1 MARSM
6 TFGTILDKKKEGK
19 STCYLVR
26 STLRSYLDALPV
38 EFGDYQIQREV
49 VSNVYLDQLVK
60 TVIQRGHIPPLV
72 LIGDGALATNGE
84 LRLAS
89 FRILDGLQRTVRLKA
104 IHDAA
109 DLLGEHDNDADH
121 ARKIARERLAKAGSE
136 RLTEIGA
143 SRGLFVTLSQFVD
156 KHSAAD
162 LAAVFESHQWFE
174 IWTDLGTEEQ
184 IRKMLVLN
192 AGHKPVKTRHQL
204 ELLFLSVLPKLK
216 EASDREISVVREKER
231 SAIFFAKSRKKG
243 QFHFAELIAALIAM
257 SEGEPVTTNAAL
269 ITDIQNGE
277 IKDQLA
283 RCLKEEVLTAFVKT
297 LVTLE
302 DAALKDSEK
311 YGLQWVGREVVL
323 VGLFAALGDYA
334 SRKDVSFEKAMERLQ
349 ERLKRTGWLKLS
361 EFEKERNSQDL
372 AKVNIGTVNKRAVFR
387 AFEDAL
393 DTANVQSLEAV
404 KWGKLFRGEG

>member
-1 MARSM
+1 MARLVD
-6 TFGTILDKKKEGK
+6 FGSILDKKKEGN

-26 STLRSYLDALPV
+26 SSLKRYLAALPE

-49 VSNVYLDQLVK
+49 VTNVYLDELVK
-60 TVIQRGHIPPLV
+60 TVLKCGHIPPLV
-72 LIGDGALATNGE
+72 LIGEGALANNGE
-84 LRLAS
+84 LRLAR

-109 DLLGEHDNDADH
+109 DLLSEHDNDVNH
-121 ARKIARERLAKAGSE
+121 ARKIARERLAKTGSE
-136 RLTEIGA
+136 RLVEIGA
-143 SRGLFVTLSQFVD
+143 SQGLFTALAEFVK
-156 KHSAAD
+156 KHSEAD
-162 LAAVFESHQWFE
+162 LNAVFESSQWFE

-192 AGHKPVKTRHQL
+192 AGHKPVRTRHQL
-204 ELLFLSVLPKLK
+204 ELLFLNVLPKLK
-216 EASDREISVVREKER
+216 GASKREISVVREKER

-257 SEGEPVTTNAAL
+257 SEGEPVTTNPAL

-277 IKDQLA
+277 LKDGLA
-283 RCLKEEVLTAFVKT
+283 SCLREEVLASFVDT
-297 LVTLE
+297 LVALE

-311 YGLQWVGREVVL
+311 YGVQWVGREVVL
-323 VGLFAALGDYA
+323 VGLFAAVGHYA
-334 SRKDVSFEKAMERLQ
+334 NRKGVSFEKGMERLQ
-349 ERLKRTGWLKLS
+349 KRLARTGWLKLS

-387 AFEDAL
+387 AFSNAL
-393 DTANVQSLEAV
+393 DAEAEAPEAV
-404 KWGKLFRGEG
+404 KWGRLFREPA